1 MRRLQKYLAL
11 TPAGRAIGL
20 PTRLRLPRAG
30 VVLRTRAR
38 ARTTALLGR
47 LGRRAKHDPG
57 ALAPREIAR
66 LVNAAASIL
75 GAPCLPRS
83 LVLWH
88 LLRNRGIPTE
98 IRLGVTKLA
107 DGSLSAHAWIE
118 LEGLPLNDGTDA
130 CERYAALPS
139 SAAKFRVE
147 RPQRPS
153 S

>member
-11 TPAGRAIGL
+11 TPAGRAIVLRGL
-20 PTRLRLPRAG
+20 LLLPMAA
-30 VVLRTRAR
+30 VLLRTRGM
-38 ARTTALLGR
+38 ARTTALLGP

-118 LEGLPLNDGTDA
+118 LEGLPLNDGADA

-139 SAAKFRVE
+139 STAKFRVE